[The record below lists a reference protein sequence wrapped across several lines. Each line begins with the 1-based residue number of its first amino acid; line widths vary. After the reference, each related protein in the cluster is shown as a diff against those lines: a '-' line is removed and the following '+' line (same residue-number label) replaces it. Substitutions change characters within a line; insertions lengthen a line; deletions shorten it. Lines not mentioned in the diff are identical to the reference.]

1 MQVLQL
7 SGIVALFFSGVFHA
21 HYSYYSV
28 APDAQ
33 ITLRRFFQFAAF
45 LSETFVFAYLGL
57 QVSPPFILHPVLWSS
72 SGTFPAGKRHALI
85 LAMQPLV
92 TFLWR
97 HQRCL
102 QTSAQYA
109 HIPVIIQHLSGQRSV
124 YRFEEGALLTRDGPV
139 ARLHV

>member
-57 QVSPPFILHPVLWSS
+57 QVL
-72 SGTFPAGKRHALI
+72 
-85 LAMQPLV
+85 
-92 TFLWR
+92 
-97 HQRCL
+97 
-102 QTSAQYA
+102 
-109 HIPVIIQHLSGQRSV
+109 
-124 YRFEEGALLTRDGPV
+124 ALLAFSSCYRLLTTLCPSHAVICHVKRIV
-139 ARLHV
+139 ASFIGVSRLKS